1 MSKREAEKQIT
12 KNDSIFSG
20 NTEQEVVDL
29 AKQASKEVLL
39 KRKIAVPQSLKKRYS
54 EQISTHSS
62 PFANLQEPNG
72 KQLSTSCS
80 TQFPTSTFSFVPPFQ
95 QEKKEKTS
103 VESLESLSNPPSL
116 LKNDIKN
123 EYDLFLHR
131 RSVNYFFQK
140 AIDASITEDP
150 FGDLSIA
157 CQEYIDYRK
166 QIDKSTELSD
176 YIQSDTKKDTAVSK
190 EQTNKSSDDS
200 FISPK
205 GAFDCKNKENKNSLF
220 SFLKKPEEKMDE
232 NIQVKM
238 HTVDSN
244 KLPSS
249 TFGIHM
255 KNDDENIQSAFGS
268 PAAKNKSI
276 SETNFAIENT
286 NNLSK
291 TSQEKQENQSNTK
304 HSLNSETKTV
314 STSFITNTPNTPTF
328 SFPVV
333 SQTNDS
339 ATNKKITS
347 ISENLSVPKI
357 SKLEKSTFSFEVK
370 KPDIEMSNKSS
381 NETHNKN
388 LFSFTPITK
397 TETNTPNNANS
408 TPIFNFGLSVPS
420 KDISSDFSWTPN
432 KGIKFATSPSN
443 NNDNNDN
450 NNNNNNT
457 ADKTPK
463 FQFLNPLSTGKF
475 VNENIS
481 QHKPNESVGFEFG
494 SKTNPGFSFG
504 QISTFN
510 PTFTNFEQKN
520 VSTTET
526 AEDDVFPQEPRTN
539 DDLIAA
545 KGEGEENE
553 DTIFTTKAKIYKY
566 FVKENRFS
574 DLGIGILKL
583 NIDKDT
589 SKARV
594 LARLEGSGKVII
606 NIGLQKDFQ
615 YLITGKKSVK
625 IPAVSSEGTGIDTYL
640 VRVRDEEISKE
651 LTDLLESKKLGK
663 Q

>member
-1 MSKREAEKQIT
+1 MSKREADKQIT
-12 KNDSIFSG
+12 KDDSIFSG
-20 NTEQEVVDL
+20 STEQEVVDL

-39 KRKIAVPQSLKKRYS
+39 KRKIAVPQSLKKRFS
-54 EQISTHSS
+54 EQISTHSN

-72 KQLSTSCS
+72 KQFLTACS

-95 QEKKEKTS
+95 QEKKEKIS
-103 VESLESLSNPPSL
+103 EESLKSLSSPSSL
-116 LKNDIKN
+116 PKNDIKN

-140 AIDASITEDP
+140 AIEASITEDP
-150 FGDLSIA
+150 FGDLSVA

-166 QIDKSTELSD
+166 QIDESTELSS
-176 YIQSDTKKDTAVSK
+176 YVQSDTKQDAAVSK
-190 EQTNKSSDDS
+190 EQTNKPSDDS
-200 FISPK
+200 LISSK
-205 GAFDCKNKENKNSLF
+205 V
-220 SFLKKPEEKMDE
+220 LKKPEEKMDKNTE
-232 NIQVKM
+232 AKIHAVN
-238 HTVDSN
+238 SN

-255 KNDDENIQSAFGS
+255 KSDENIQSAFGLS
-268 PAAKNKSI
+268 AAKNKNI
-276 SETNFAIENT
+276 FETNFTNENT

-291 TSQEKQENQSNTK
+291 TPKERQENQSNTK
-304 HSLNSETKTV
+304 RSLDSETKTV
-314 STSFITNTPNTPTF
+314 STPFIINTPNTSTF
-328 SFPVV
+328 SFPVI

-339 ATNKKITS
+339 ATNKEATPDS
-347 ISENLSVPKI
+347 TNLSIPEINKQ
-357 SKLEKSTFSFEVK
+357 EKNIFSFEVK
-370 KPDIEMSNKSS
+370 KPNIEISNKSS
-381 NETHNKN
+381 NETDNKN

-432 KGIKFATSPSN
+432 KGIKFAASPSN
-443 NNDNNDN
+443 NNNDN
-450 NNNNNNT
+450 NNSDNNDNNNNT

-463 FQFLNPLSTGKF
+463 FQFLNPLSARKF
-475 VNENIS
+475 VNENIT
-481 QHKPNESVGFEFG
+481 QHKPSESVGFEFG
-494 SKTNPGFSFG
+494 NKTNSGFSFG
-504 QISTFN
+504 QFSTFS

-520 VSTTET
+520 VSTSET
-526 AEDDVFPQEPRTN
+526 TEDDAFPQEPRTN
-539 DDLIAA
+539 DSLIAA

-594 LARLEGSGKVII
+594 LARLEGSGRVII
-606 NIGLQKDFQ
+606 NIALQKDFQ

-651 LTDLLESKKLGK
+651 LRDLLESKKLGK